1 METNC
6 SRTPLGDLTN
16 HNDGGAESENNSQST
31 ANDNKERK
39 RERERARYA
48 AMSQSEKNARN
59 LRQREARQKTKEH
72 HNLMEIVDS
81 RAPFGDLTN
90 QSNGGARSTPNPQ
103 PATNDSKHRKRERD
117 RARYAAMSRE
127 EKNARNLRQRES
139 RQKKKGAKYFLFVVL
154 QMDYM

>member
-16 HNDGGAESENNSQST
+16 HNDGGAE
-31 ANDNKERK
+31 

-90 QSNGGARSTPNPQ
+90 QSNGGAHPIHSQQ
-103 PATNDSKHRKRERD
+103 PMIVSI
-117 RARYAAMSRE
+117 
-127 EKNARNLRQRES
+127 ES
-139 RQKKKGAKYFLFVVL
+139 RKGIEQGMQQCLEKRR
-154 QMDYM
+154 MREI